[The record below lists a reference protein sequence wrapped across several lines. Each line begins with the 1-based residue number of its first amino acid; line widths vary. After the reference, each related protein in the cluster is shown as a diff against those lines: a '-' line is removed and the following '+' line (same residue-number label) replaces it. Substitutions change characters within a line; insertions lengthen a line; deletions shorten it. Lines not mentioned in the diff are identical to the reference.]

1 MATSNPQPADNRPEP
16 DPSPESGQSQRPG
29 WFTMMLIAV
38 SFYCALL
45 LDPFGIGT
53 ASSER
58 SEQAALRITA
68 PFYKDSGQVVVVLID
83 DDYLQRVG
91 KSWPLP
97 YADQG
102 RLLRSILQASPGL
115 LYLDILYRQRH
126 SDAPREGSGPRNEP
140 LDLVAPIA
148 SFTATPLV
156 FSAQLQAELRNT
168 LLPSVCPESAVAQR
182 LHLMDPGSMLPELQS
197 WVASRP
203 DQVQVSLLGWWGC
216 GDRYPLALPGDPAAR
231 TPAMAMLAAW
241 CARGDRSGAGCE
253 ALAAQGAGRFQSPL
267 VVRWGAFPPAAQQPF
282 YTAGVCQPYADA
294 TGGVAFWQALRTSFT
309 QLVLG
314 IFEDLRTS
322 PRRELALPCP
332 AVTVLPA
339 AVVRYGDPEEVAE
352 LLRDKVVLLGA
363 RVTGVSD
370 WHQSPVHGQV
380 PGVILHAAAVDNL
393 LSLGP
398 RYASD
403 LSSGF
408 LLSLALVLLA
418 LMAFGVPVL
427 VIVLDE
433 PKKRWASL
441 AGLLIWLFIA
451 WFLYRSGASAGAV
464 FAAVIVAI
472 AIDLL
477 VPLQTLVYLLV
488 VALLAA
494 GAALLVRFGVAP
506 SNWIGMILIGLAFA
520 ATVKQYFRQ
529 EELKQFPHRL
539 SVLGP
544 ALQPYLD
551 RLHVL
556 EFRGQFDRAIQ
567 WGLNRRSG
575 GPPPESAE
583 NSEGEQR

>member
-1 MATSNPQPADNRPEP
+1 MASAPPEQPPPVAGAAEP
-16 DPSPESGQSQRPG
+16 DRRPG
-29 WFTMMLIAV
+29 WLTMMLIAV

-53 ASSER
+53 ASAER

-68 PFYKDSGQVVVVLID
+68 PFYKDSGQVVVVMID
-83 DDYLQRVG
+83 DDYLERVG

-102 RLLRSILQASPGL
+102 RLLRSILQASPGAL
-115 LYLDILYRQRH
+115 FLDILYRQKH
-126 SDAPREGSGPRNEP
+126 TDVGAGSDPTDEP

-156 FSAQLQAELRNT
+156 FAAQLRAELRNS
-168 LLPSVCPESAVAQR
+168 LLPGVCPDADLQQR
-182 LHLMDPGSMLPELQS
+182 LALQDPASLLPELQA
-197 WVASRP
+197 WAAGRP
-203 DQVQVSLLGWWGC
+203 QQVQVALLGWWGC
-216 GDRYPLALPGDPAAR
+216 GDRYPLSLPGDPDAR
-231 TPAMAMLAAW
+231 TPAAALLAAW
-241 CARGDRSGAGCE
+241 CGRGGRSEAGCRMPGAGIDP
-253 ALAAQGAGRFQSPL
+253 AAAAPFRSPL

-282 YTAGVCQPYADA
+282 YTAGVCQPYADPA
-294 TGGVAFWQALRTSFT
+294 GGAGFWRALRTSFT

-314 IFEDLRTS
+314 VFEDLRRS

-339 AVVRYGDPEEVAE
+339 AVVRYGDPEAVAE
-352 LLRDKVVLLGA
+352 LLRDRIVLLGA

-393 LSLGP
+393 VSLGE

-403 LSSGF
+403 LSDGF
-408 LLSLALVLLA
+408 LLSLALLLLA
-418 LMAFGVPVL
+418 LMAFGVPIL

-441 AGLLIWLFIA
+441 AGLLIWIFIA
-451 WFLYRSGASAGAV
+451 WFLHRSGASAGSV
-464 FAAVIVAI
+464 FAAIVVGI

-477 VPLQTLVYLLV
+477 MPMQTLIYLLV
-488 VALLAA
+488 VALLAG

-520 ATVKQYFRQ
+520 TTVKQYFRQ
-529 EELKQFPHRL
+529 EDLKQFPHRL
-539 SVLGP
+539 SALGP

-551 RLHVL
+551 RLHFL
-556 EFRGQFDRAIQ
+556 EFRGQFDRAVR
-567 WGLNRRSG
+567 WGLRLRSG
-575 GPPPESAE
+575 SPDAAPPQLPD
-583 NSEGEQR
+583 GEQQ